1 MTKLSGVLGGKYES
15 KRQQIFTR
23 SFELGGHIFKVRI
36 PFVAES
42 DGMYERIMNPDD
54 AHIERLYSAM
64 SEPLIRFKA
73 DATPDMEIEFTETDV
88 LVKGRSMREAAKNKA
103 MMENKITEYIK
114 LLIPEDETANMD
126 DITFADIEAEF
137 PSSVQI
143 ALIEKIAEAISPT
156 YKEARGN

>member
-1 MTKLSGVLGGKYES
+1 
-15 KRQQIFTR
+15 
-23 SFELGGHIFKVRI
+23 
-36 PFVAES
+36 
-42 DGMYERIMNPDD
+42 
-54 AHIERLYSAM
+54 M
-64 SEPLIRFKA
+64 SEPLLRYK
-73 DATPDMEIEFTETDV
+73 DEATPEMEIEFGETDV

-103 MMENKITEYIK
+103 MTENKITEYIK

-156 YKEARGN
+156 YREARGN

>member
-1 MTKLSGVLGGKYES
+1 MTKLSGVLGNKYQS

-23 SFELGGHIFKVRI
+23 SFDLGGHTFKVRI

-42 DGMYERIMNPDD
+42 DGMFQRIMNPDE
-54 AHIERLYSAM
+54 AHIKRLYDQM
-64 SEPLIRFKA
+64 SEPLLRFKA
-73 DATPDMEIEFTETDV
+73 EATPEMEIEFTETDV

-103 MMENKITEYIK
+103 MTENKITEYIK
-114 LLIPEDETANMD
+114 LLIPEDEKANMD

>member
-1 MTKLSGVLGGKYES
+1 MTKLSGVLGGKYQS

-23 SFELGGHIFKVRI
+23 SFELGGHTFKVRI

-42 DGMYERIMNPDD
+42 DGMFQRIMNPDE
-54 AHIERLYSAM
+54 AHIQRLFDSMA
-64 SEPLIRFKA
+64 EPLLRFKA
-73 DATPDMEIEFTETDV
+73 EATPEMEIEFAEDDV
-88 LVKGRSMREAAKNKA
+88 LVKGRSMREAAKSKA

-114 LLIPEDETANMD
+114 LLIPEHETETMD
-126 DITFADIEAEF
+126 GITFADIEAEF

>member
-23 SFELGGHIFKVRI
+23 SFDLGGHTFKVRI

-42 DGMYERIMNPDD
+42 DGMYERIMNPDE
-54 AHIERLYSAM
+54 AHIERLYVEM
-64 SEPLIRFKA
+64 SEPLIRFKD

-114 LLIPEDETANMD
+114 LLIPEDEAANMD